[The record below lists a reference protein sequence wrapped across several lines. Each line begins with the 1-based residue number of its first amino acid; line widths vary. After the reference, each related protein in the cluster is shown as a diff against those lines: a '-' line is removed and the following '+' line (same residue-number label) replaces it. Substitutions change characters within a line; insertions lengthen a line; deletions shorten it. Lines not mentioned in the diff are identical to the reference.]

1 MSTILIFQEI
11 LQNTGKHWKNKNIA
25 QLYLESSQ
33 KIYDGAFL
41 QKLLKA
47 FSR

>member
-1 MSTILIFQEI
+1 MNTLLIFQEI

-33 KIYDGAFL
+33 KI
-41 QKLLKA
+41 
-47 FSR
+47 